1 MHLSDNEADARQADR
16 LNRVTEYTR
25 RKLNNTLLNV
35 AALAT
40 PEPPATAL
48 DWIAAICVGVGVG
61 VTLYLVAAFAAG
73 RGA

>member
-1 MHLSDNEADARQADR
+1 MHVISPEIVDYPMHRTLAEAFGDGSS
-16 LNRVTEYTR
+16 
-25 RKLNNTLLNV
+25 
-35 AALAT
+35 LAT

-48 DWIAAICVGVGVG
+48 DWLAAICVGVGVG